1 MLGVGAALVGLR
13 DTVYSLISPQRPED
27 AVSKIL
33 DKLTLSKDDL
43 IKEMD
48 LLTADMRNG
57 LSADEETRKSSSVPM
72 LITYVRSTPTGN
84 ETGDF
89 LALDL
94 GGTNFRVLLIH
105 IESDQITMDSRV
117 MPMSK
122 ELMTSDAVTLF
133 DYIAD
138 CVISFVKE
146 KKIQD
151 KTLPL
156 GFTFSFP
163 VKMFSLTSGVLL
175 KWTKGF
181 NATGVEGNDIVVL
194 LKEAL
199 DRKKEYSINI
209 VGLVND
215 TTGTLMS
222 CGWEDQDVSI
232 GLILGTGTNACY
244 MEHLENVEKWDGEM
258 DEPRQVIINTEWGA
272 FGDNGSIDWIR
283 SEYDKEIDE
292 HSLNPGQQLFE
303 KMISG
308 MYLGEIVRLICVKMV
323 SEGLLFGG
331 IATDKLKEKEAFLT
345 KHVSDV
351 ESGDLSRIKKV
362 WEELGYAKA
371 SDEDVEVVKKICKVM
386 SERAARLATAGLAA
400 IVKKIGRSHCTIAV
414 DGSLFKKHPKF
425 KIYMENTLHELLPGR
440 HIKLMLSEDGSG
452 KGAALVA
459 AVACEK

>member
-1 MLGVGAALVGLR
+1 
-13 DTVYSLISPQRPED
+13 
-27 AVSKIL
+27 
-33 DKLTLSKDDL
+33 
-43 IKEMD
+43 MD

-199 DRKKEYSINI
+199 DRKK
-209 VGLVND
+209 VG
-215 TTGTLMS
+215 
-222 CGWEDQDVSI
+222 
-232 GLILGTGTNACY
+232 
-244 MEHLENVEKWDGEM
+244 
-258 DEPRQVIINTEWGA
+258 
-272 FGDNGSIDWIR
+272 
-283 SEYDKEIDE
+283 
-292 HSLNPGQQLFE
+292 
-303 KMISG
+303 
-308 MYLGEIVRLICVKMV
+308 
-323 SEGLLFGG
+323 
-331 IATDKLKEKEAFLT
+331 
-345 KHVSDV
+345 
-351 ESGDLSRIKKV
+351 
-362 WEELGYAKA
+362 
-371 SDEDVEVVKKICKVM
+371 
-386 SERAARLATAGLAA
+386 AA
-400 IVKKIGRSHCTIAV
+400 III
-414 DGSLFKKHPKF
+414 L
-425 KIYMENTLHELLPGR
+425 N
-440 HIKLMLSEDGSG
+440 
-452 KGAALVA
+452 
-459 AVACEK
+459 

>member
-1 MLGVGAALVGLR
+1 MLGSQSVAHFGANITRAVRSYFTGGI
-13 DTVYSLISPQRPED
+13 TVEGQLE
-27 AVSKIL
+27 
-33 DKLTLSKDDL
+33 KLKLSRDDL
-43 IKEMD
+43 IKEME
-48 LLTADMRNG
+48 LITADMENG
-57 LSADEETRKSSSVPM
+57 LSGDEETRRKSSVPM
-72 LITYVRSTPTGN
+72 LITFVRNTPTGA

-105 IESDQITMDSRV
+105 IEPDQITMDSRV

-122 ELMTSDAVTLF
+122 ELMTSDAETLF

-138 CVISFVKE
+138 CIISFVKE
-146 KKIQD
+146 KNVQD
-151 KTLPL
+151 KVLPL

-163 VKMFSLTSGVLL
+163 VKMLSLTSGILI

-181 NATGVEGNDIVVL
+181 TATGVENQDVVVL

-222 CGWEDQDVSI
+222 CGWEDQDVTI

-244 MEHLENVEKWDGEM
+244 MESLENVGKWTGQI
-258 DEPRQVIINTEWGA
+258 DEPKQVIINTEWGA
-272 FGDNGSIDWIR
+272 FGDNGSLDWVR
-283 SEYDKEIDE
+283 SEYDKQVDE
-292 HSLNPGQQLFE
+292 NSLNPGQQIFE

-308 MYLGEIVRLICVKMV
+308 MYLGEIVRLVCVHLTSK
-323 SEGLLFGG
+323 GLLFGG
-331 IATDKLKEKEAFLT
+331 VCTEKLGKREEFLT
-345 KHVSDV
+345 KFVSDV
-351 ESGDLSRIKKV
+351 ESGNRERTLKV
-362 WEELGYAKA
+362 LEDLGYTQP
-371 SDEDVEVVKKICKVM
+371 SDGDIEVLKQICQVM
-386 SERAARLATAGLAA
+386 SERAACLAAAGLAA

-425 KIYMENTLHELLPGR
+425 KTYMESTLGELLPGK

-459 AVACEK
+459 AVACK